1 MSLVYKQGRNLSTG
15 TPKGVNTRVRKSN
28 GDANTI
34 VVTIEGPYSAL
45 EDLVPVQGAT
55 NSDLSYIP
63 AGCYVQNATLTGDQT
78 GLGEITI
85 TCINPGASEGSE
97 DTGDVTEIT
106 YRVEMVEEQTDLIA
120 HPTIAASETTVSI
133 CLKWLATDD
142 KNKINQQGN
151 GYQYDEGDGETF
163 TPISDSNAIKFCQA
177 WMHGIKTYNRYYPVI
192 EKISICKRVP
202 GLTADGAQIT
212 GGTADF
218 SADIG
223 KWNEPDINLQG
234 YASTGYFKSK
244 DSWQSLAN
252 RSWQRT
258 EQWVWTPD
266 GEGSQY
272 GWIYQASS
280 GAAKSNS

>member
-1 MSLVYKQGRNLSTG
+1 MSLVYKLGRNLSTG
-15 TPKGVNTRVRKSN
+15 TPAGVNTRVRKTN

-34 VVTIEGPYSAL
+34 VVTIEGPYSAI

-55 NSDLSYIP
+55 NSDLSYVP
-63 AGCYVQNATLTGDQT
+63 SGCYVQSATLTGDQT

-85 TCINPGASEGSE
+85 TCINPGTAESE

-106 YRVEMVEEQTDLIA
+106 YRVEMAEEQTDLIA
-120 HPTIAASETTVSI
+120 HPTIAASETTVAI

-163 TPISDSNAIKFCQA
+163 TPISDANAIKFCQA

-192 EKISICKRVP
+192 EKISISKRVP
-202 GLTADGAQIT
+202 GLTASGAKIT

-218 SADIG
+218 SEDIG
-223 KWNEPDINLQG
+223 KWDSPDIDLQG

-266 GEGSQY
+266 GSDSQY

-280 GAAKSNS
+280 AAANSNS

>member
-15 TPKGVNTRVRKSN
+15 TTPGVATRVRKTN
-28 GDANTI
+28 GDADTI

-55 NSDLSYIP
+55 NSDLPYVP
-63 AGCYVQNATLTGDQT
+63 EGCYVQNATLTGEQT

-85 TCINPGASEGSE
+85 TCINPGFSASGGSI
-97 DTGDVTEIT
+97 DPTEIT
-106 YRVEMVEEQTDLIA
+106 YSIEMAEEQTDLIA
-120 HPTIAASETTVSI
+120 HPTIAASENTVSV

-163 TPISDSNAIKFCQA
+163 TPIADANAIKFCKA

-192 EKISICKRVP
+192 EKISISKRVP
-202 GLTADGAQIT
+202 GLTAIGAKIT

-223 KWNEPDINLQG
+223 KWDAPDINLQG
-234 YASTGYFKSK
+234 YAPTGYFKSK
-244 DSWQSLAN
+244 DSWQNLAN

-266 GEGSQY
+266 GSGSEY

-280 GAAKSNS
+280 DEANSNS